1 MRATRLVLPGA
12 ALGAVAA
19 LALGGCT
26 ATADPGPTP
35 SPSSTTPEAA
45 APDVAL
51 RDLPRDGL
59 AIGVAVAGGGHLAA
73 SGYPDPFGSDDAYRA
88 VIAEQFSSLT
98 HENQLKWEFLRPTR
112 DEFRFEGADAVI
124 DFAEENGQQVRGH
137 TLLWHSQNPRWLTTG
152 TFTDDEL
159 RALLQEHI
167 TTVVGRYAGRIVH
180 WDVANEIFDDDGV
193 LRTEQNPFLAR
204 FGTAIVADAL
214 RWAHEADPDAVLY
227 LNDFNVEAV
236 GPKSDAYLALAQELL
251 AAGAPLHGFGV
262 QGHLSTQY
270 PFPDDLETN
279 LRRFTDLGLE
289 VAITELDVR
298 VPVDADGRAEPDDV
312 ATQVDYYGRAVAACV
327 AVERC
332 TSLTLWGVTDRY
344 SWVPSWSPGEGAAT
358 VLDEDLAVKP
368 AFEAVADALRA
379 STP

>member
-1 MRATRLVLPGA
+1 MRATRLVRDGA
-12 ALGAVAA
+12 ALSAAAA

-26 ATADPGPTP
+26 AAAEP
-35 SPSSTTPEAA
+35 SPTATPTRAA
-45 APDVAL
+45 APEVAL
-51 RDLPRDGL
+51 RDLTRPGL
-59 AIGVAVAGGGHLAA
+59 AVGVAVAGGGHHAA
-73 SGYPDPFGSDDAYRA
+73 SGYPDPFGEDETYRD
-88 VIAEQFSSLT
+88 VIAEQFSSVT
-98 HENQLKWEFLRPTR
+98 HENQLKWEFLRPSR
-112 DEFRFEGADAVI
+112 EEFRFEGADAVI
-124 DFAEENGQQVRGH
+124 DFAEQNGQQVRGH
-137 TLLWHSQNPRWLTTG
+137 TLLWHSQNPRWLTSG

-167 TTVVGRYAGRIVH
+167 ATVVGRYKGRIVH
-180 WDVANEIFDDDGV
+180 WDVANEIFDDKGV
-193 LRTEQNPFLAR
+193 LRTEENPFLAR

-227 LNDFNVEAV
+227 LNDFNVESV
-236 GPKSDAYLALAQELL
+236 GAKSDAYLALATELL
-251 AAGAPLHGFGV
+251 AAGAPLGGFGV

-270 PFPDDLETN
+270 PFPGDLETN

-298 VPVDADGRAEPDDV
+298 VPVDAAGRAEPDDV
-312 ATQVDYYGRAVAACV
+312 EKQVEYYGRAVDACV

-344 SWVPSWSPGEGAAT
+344 SWVPGWSPGEGAAT

-368 AFEAVADALRA
+368 AFTAVADALG
-379 STP
+379 S

>member
-1 MRATRLVLPGA
+1 MRATRLVRN
-12 ALGAVAA
+12 GAVLSAAAA
-19 LALGGCT
+19 LALAGCT
-26 ATADPGPTP
+26 SAGDPSPTP
-35 SPSSTTPEAA
+35 TPTPAA

-51 RDLPRDGL
+51 RDLPRAGL
-59 AIGVAVAGGGHLAA
+59 AVGVAVAGGGHHAA
-73 SGYPDPFGSDDAYRA
+73 AGYPDPFGEDDAYRD
-88 VIAEQFSSLT
+88 VIAEQFSSVT

-112 DEFRFEGADAVI
+112 EEFRFEGADAVI

-137 TLLWHSQNPRWLTTG
+137 TLLWHSQNPRWLTSG
-152 TFTDDEL
+152 TFTDEEM

-167 TTVVGRYAGRIVH
+167 ATVVGRYKGRIVH
-180 WDVANEIFDDDGV
+180 WDVANEIFDDSGV
-193 LRTEQNPFLAR
+193 LRTEENPFLAR
-204 FGTAIVADAL
+204 FGTTIVADAL

-227 LNDFNVEAV
+227 LNDFNVESV
-236 GPKSDAYLALAQELL
+236 GPKSDAYLALATELL

-270 PFPDDLETN
+270 PFPGDLETN

-298 VPVDADGRAEPDDV
+298 VPVDGAGRAEPDDV
-312 ATQVDYYGRAVAACV
+312 EKQVEYYGRAVDACV

-344 SWVPSWSPGEGAAT
+344 SWVPGFFAGEGSAM

-368 AFEAVADALRA
+368 AFTAVADALRGPDA
-379 STP
+379 

>member
-1 MRATRLVLPGA
+1 MRATRLVRN
-12 ALGAVAA
+12 GAVLSAAAA
-19 LALGGCT
+19 LALVGCT
-26 ATADPGPTP
+26 SAADPSPTP
-35 SPSSTTPEAA
+35 TPTPAA

-51 RDLPRDGL
+51 RDLPREGL
-59 AIGVAVAGGGHLAA
+59 AIGVAVAGGGHHAA
-73 SGYPDPFGSDDAYRA
+73 SGYPDPFGEDEAYRD
-88 VIAEQFSSLT
+88 VIAEQFSSVT

-112 DEFRFEGADAVI
+112 EEFRFEGADAVI
-124 DFAEENGQQVRGH
+124 DFAEANGQQVRGH
-137 TLLWHSQNPRWLTTG
+137 TLLWHSQNPRWLTSG

-167 TTVVGRYAGRIVH
+167 ATVVGRYQGRIVH
-180 WDVANEIFDDDGV
+180 WDVANEIFDDKGV
-193 LRTEQNPFLAR
+193 LRTEENPFLAR

-227 LNDFNVEAV
+227 LNDFNVESIGA
-236 GPKSDAYLALAQELL
+236 KSDAYLALATELL
-251 AAGAPLHGFGV
+251 AVGAPLHGFGV

-270 PFPDDLETN
+270 PFPSDLETN

-298 VPVDADGRAEPDDV
+298 VPVDAAGRAEPDDV
-312 ATQVDYYGRAVAACV
+312 EKQTDYYGRAVAACV

-344 SWVPSWSPGEGAAT
+344 SWVPGWSPGEGAAT

-368 AFEAVADALRA
+368 AFTAVADALR
-379 STP
+379 S

>member
-1 MRATRLVLPGA
+1 MRAPRLVLPGA

-19 LALGGCT
+19 LALGCT
-26 ATADPGPTP
+26 AAADPSPTA
-35 SPSSTTPEAA
+35 SPTAAA
-45 APDVAL
+45 APGVAL
-51 RDLPRDGL
+51 RDVAPDGL
-59 AIGVAVAGGGHLAA
+59 AVGVAVAGGGHLAA
-73 SGYPDPFGSDDAYRA
+73 TGYPDPFGTDEDYRE
-88 VIAEQFSSLT
+88 VVGTQFSSVT
-98 HENQLKWEFLRPTR
+98 HENQLKWEFVRPTR
-112 DEFRFEGADAVI
+112 EEFRFEGADAVI
-124 DFAEENGQQVRGH
+124 DFAEEHGQQVRGH

-159 RALLQEHI
+159 RAILQEHV
-167 TTVVGRYAGRIVH
+167 TTVVGRYAGRIAH
-180 WDVANEIFDDDGV
+180 WDVANEIFDDSGV
-193 LRTEQNPFLAR
+193 LRTEENPFLAR

-214 RWAHEADPDAVLY
+214 HWAHEADPDAVLY
-227 LNDFNVEAV
+227 LNDFNVESV
-236 GPKSDAYLALAQELL
+236 GRKSNAYLALAEELL
-251 AAGAPLHGFGV
+251 AAGAPLGGFGV

-270 PFPDDLETN
+270 PFPDDLEAN

-298 VPVDADGRAEPDDV
+298 VPVDAAGVAEPHDV
-312 ATQVDYYGRAVAACV
+312 TVQVDYYERAVAACV

-368 AFEAVADALRA
+368 AFDAVVGALA
-379 STP
+379 TPRS